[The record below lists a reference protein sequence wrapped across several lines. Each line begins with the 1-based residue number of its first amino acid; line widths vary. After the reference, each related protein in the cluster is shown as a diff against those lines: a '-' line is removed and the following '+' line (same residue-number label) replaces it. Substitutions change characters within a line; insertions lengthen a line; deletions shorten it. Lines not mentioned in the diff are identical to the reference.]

1 MMWKYNGNQR
11 PDFAAEPK
19 NGEESVWDYPR
30 PPVVVD
36 DDRLVVVKWL
46 GQRIAQT
53 VNAKRVLET
62 ASPPA
67 FYISPNDVDEQS
79 LRESSATSFCE
90 WKGSATYY
98 DIVIDGR
105 TFERAAWS
113 YNDPN
118 PGFREIRGYYSF
130 YPAEVDC
137 FVDKQRVKPQPGSF
151 YGGWMTPEIV
161 GPVKGEPGSGGW

>member
-1 MMWKYNGNQR
+1 MWKYNGEQR
-11 PDFAAEPK
+11 PDFADKPK
-19 NGEESVWDYPR
+19 KGEESVWDYPR
-30 PPVVVD
+30 PPIVVD
-36 DDRLVVVKWL
+36 DDRLVVVKWM
-46 GQRIAQT
+46 GQLIAQT
-53 VNAKRVLET
+53 IKAKRVLET
-62 ASPPA
+62 ASPPT

-98 DIVIDGR
+98 DIDIDGR
-105 TFERAAWS
+105 TLERAAWS

-118 PGFREIRGYYSF
+118 PRFREIRGYYSF
-130 YPAEVDC
+130 YPAKVDC
-137 FVDKQRVKPQPGSF
+137 FVDKQRVQPQPGSF